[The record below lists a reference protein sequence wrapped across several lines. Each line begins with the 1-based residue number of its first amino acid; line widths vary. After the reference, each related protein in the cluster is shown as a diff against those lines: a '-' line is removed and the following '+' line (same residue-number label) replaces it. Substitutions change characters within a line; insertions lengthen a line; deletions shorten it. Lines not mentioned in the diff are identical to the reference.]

1 MKTILVLDDNK
12 YILDV
17 LALSLRTFLKDC
29 TVLTASNGASGVE
42 LLKARKVDL
51 ILTDLDMPIMNGYV
65 FIEHAREIQPDAPV
79 CVMTGDCP
87 PHVAERLRALGVR
100 WCIEKPFNFD
110 ELTHRISEELKRNS
124 RPAAKGAGS
133 LPAEFVVKHH

>member
-65 FIEHAREIQPDAPV
+65 FIEHAKEIQPDAPV
-79 CVMTGDCP
+79 FVMTGDCP
-87 PHVAERLRALGVR
+87 NHIAERLRLLGVR

-110 ELTHRISEELKRNS
+110 ELTKKISEELIRDS
-124 RPAAKGAGS
+124 RSAAKGAGR
-133 LPAEFVVKHH
+133 PQEFIVRHH

>member
-1 MKTILVLDDNK
+1 ETFHEAAPPETESMKTILVLDDNK

-29 TVLTASNGASGVE
+29 TVLTASNGASGVA

-65 FIEHAREIQPDAPV
+65 FIEHAKEIQPDVPV

-87 PHVAERLRALGVR
+87 
-100 WCIEKPFNFD
+100 
-110 ELTHRISEELKRNS
+110 
-124 RPAAKGAGS
+124 
-133 LPAEFVVKHH
+133 HHI